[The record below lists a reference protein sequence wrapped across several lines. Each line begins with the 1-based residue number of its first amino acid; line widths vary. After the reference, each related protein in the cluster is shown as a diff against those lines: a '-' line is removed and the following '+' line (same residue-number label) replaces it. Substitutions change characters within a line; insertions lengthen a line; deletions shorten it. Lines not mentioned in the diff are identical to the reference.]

1 MACSGGGLRTLE
13 GTKKSFLNNGNIW
26 KGPWHG
32 VLWRRTA
39 HARRDKEIFL
49 EQWKILERWREPSH
63 RYDPGV
69 LARLTG
75 SRYVVP
81 LREGGSL
88 PAVVDTDADGT
99 FVVKFRGAGQGPK
112 ALIAEAIVA
121 LLGLHLGL
129 PVPRPAILGLDD
141 GFGRGEPDPEIQD
154 ILQASVGANFG
165 LEFVPGALA
174 FDPAV
179 DARLVSPEF
188 AADVVWL
195 DAYVTNVDRTPRNTN
210 LLVAGQR
217 VWLIDH
223 GASLFFHHRWAGW
236 QERIQSPFTQIA
248 DHVLLH
254 AATDL
259 QAADERLRPRLDVE
273 VLSGIVASVPEEW
286 LDEETEFAD
295 HEAHRQAYVTYLHE
309 RLTGPRAWLAEAR
322 AAQQRPPRVLQR
334 RLTHRVV

>member
-1 MACSGGGLRTLE
+1 M
-13 GTKKSFLNNGNIW
+13 IQ
-26 KGPWHG
+26 G
-32 VLWRRTA
+32 VA
-39 HARRDKEIFL
+39 GA
-49 EQWKILERWREPSH
+49 
-63 RYDPGV
+63 

-75 SRYVVP
+75 TRYVVP

-121 LLGLHLGL
+121 LLARHLDL
-129 PVPRPAILGLDD
+129 AVPRPAIVDLED

-154 ILQASVGANFG
+154 VLQSSVGANFG

-188 AADVVWL
+188 AAEVVWL
-195 DAYVTNVDRTPRNTN
+195 DALVTNVDRTARNTN
-210 LLVAGQR
+210 LLVANQR

-223 GASLFFHHRWAGW
+223 GAALFFHHNWRGW
-236 QERIQSPFTQIA
+236 QERIQSPFVQIA

-254 AATDL
+254 I
-259 QAADERLRPRLDVE
+259 AADLPAADQRLRPRLSQDV
-273 VLSGIVASVPEEW
+273 LASVVSEIPEEW
-286 LDEETEFAD
+286 LGDEPEFVD
-295 HEAHRQAYVTYLHE
+295 SPSQRQAYVTYLSE
-309 RLTGPRAWLAEAR
+309 RLNGPRPWLAEALT
-322 AAQQRPPRVLQR
+322 AQQRGPKVLQR
-334 RLTHRVV
+334 RLTHRPIPALTQERSGEGSPPR